1 MNNNLKLQKKTLN
14 ILPNII
20 VIEDDKS
27 LNNLIQKTLKREG
40 FLTEGILNGADA
52 ITSITDKQNSI
63 LLLDYNL
70 SDMSGKEVI
79 VALAEKN
86 CTVPFIIITG
96 QGNEK
101 IAVEMMKLG
110 AKDYIVKDKGLTDI
124 LPTVIKKV
132 AKELAKDQQ
141 LSDARKTLQES
152 EYKYRSLFMNM
163 LNGFAYHKIVVD
175 KNNQFI
181 DYVFLEVNDS
191 FARLTGLK
199 RGDIINKRV
208 TEVLPEIANSKPD
221 LISIYGKVALSG
233 ENTKFEYYFEPF
245 EKWYLVSAYS
255 PQKGYF
261 VTVLEDITELK

>member
-1 MNNNLKLQKKTLN
+1 LRKKKLK

-27 LNNLIQKTLKREG
+27 LNHLIQKTLQREG
-40 FLTEGILNGADA
+40 FHTEGILNGADA
-52 ITSITDKQNSI
+52 ISNVTDNQNSI
-63 LLLDYNL
+63 LLLDYDL

-86 CTVPFIIITG
+86 CTVPFIIVTG

-110 AKDYIVKDKGLTDI
+110 AKDYIVKDTGLTDI
-124 LPTVIKKV
+124 LPTVINRV
-132 AKELAKDQQ
+132 AKELAQEKQ
-141 LSDARKTLQES
+141 LADARKALQES

-181 DYVFLEVNDS
+181 DYVFLEINDS

-199 RGDIINKRV
+199 RGDILNKRV
-208 TEVLPEIANSKPD
+208 TEVLPAIANSKPD

-245 EKWYLVSAYS
+245 KKWYLISAYS

-261 VTVLEDITELK
+261 AAILEDITGLK